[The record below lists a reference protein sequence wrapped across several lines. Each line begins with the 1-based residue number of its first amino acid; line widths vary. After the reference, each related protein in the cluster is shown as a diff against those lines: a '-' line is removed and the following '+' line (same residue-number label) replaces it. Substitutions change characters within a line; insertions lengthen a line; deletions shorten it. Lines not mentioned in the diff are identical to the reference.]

1 MTQQF
6 HCYPRE
12 THKWTQP
19 TTFVEA
25 TFASAKYWND
35 HQWESG

>member
-12 THKWTQP
+12 THKWTQ
-19 TTFVEA
+19 TAFVEA
-25 TFASAKYWND
+25 TFANAKYWND